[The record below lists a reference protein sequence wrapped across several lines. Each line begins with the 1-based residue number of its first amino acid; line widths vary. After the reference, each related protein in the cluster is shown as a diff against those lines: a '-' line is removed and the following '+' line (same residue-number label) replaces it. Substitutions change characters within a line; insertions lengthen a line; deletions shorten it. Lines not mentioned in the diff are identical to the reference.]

1 MANDYFQKG
10 SAINPYTTAK
20 AEDVNDELS
29 KIEAG
34 FDKLPTPRDDGTGF
48 KDPVKVADAVE
59 AEHAISKGQFDA
71 VVSDVFTARDQA
83 QASQVAAAASE
94 ASADADAAQ
103 TASDRVQVATN
114 TANVDAKHTDV
125 VVKHSDVVT
134 KHNEVVPKHADVVEK
149 HAEVVS
155 NHADVT
161 SKHSE
166 VVQVATDFNKL
177 NLGAHA
183 VEPTTD
189 NNGDPLTDG
198 AWYYN
203 TTTHLSYVRTQ
214 GVFAVTNLSSYTTVF
229 QDSPNG
235 AMELPFGAD
244 SGRPA
249 GQEKPWL
256 RARLSDGKAEYFNP
270 VTKKIGPVGGGG
282 VPVPITVTDQ
292 VYVAGKDENIRVD
305 VSDDVSRTVTIE
317 PGWNVGDFIYASL
330 GGWTGNPSVT
340 VTLDP
345 DDSYSWDYADI
356 PDGEPFVIEGNQFV
370 AIQVVAANSLSV
382 SFAKGEYDDV
392 DPLDTSWKIIGVD
405 ANTGSLGTEVTSN
418 NPDDALPRMRYLDES
433 TVQVMGIF
441 RLNAPTS
448 TNTIEIWHAPT
459 EIASNAIE
467 GRQYNP
473 ASCNDYGSSYTPYT
487 FFDNA
492 AGSLSAARNNST
504 GTFVVVNH
512 TIALKG

>member
-134 KHNEVVPKHADVVEK
+134 KHSEVVPKHADVVEK

-214 GVFAVTNLSSYTTVF
+214 GVFVVTNLSSYTTVF

-340 VTLDP
+340 VTVDP

-370 AIQVVAANSLSV
+370 AIQVVAENTLSI

-392 DPLDTSWKIIGVD
+392 DAGDVTLHTGNKFDGETITLSQPMGSFKYLEFRVVASIGGKQHAMYGKLRTDLLLENTGDRHLVNYYGGQDLATVRLSCWVDVVSETELFLVNGQGSSFTALAVNRVIGV
-405 ANTGSLGTEVTSN
+405 
-418 NPDDALPRMRYLDES
+418 R
-433 TVQVMGIF
+433 
-441 RLNAPTS
+441 
-448 TNTIEIWHAPT
+448 
-459 EIASNAIE
+459 
-467 GRQYNP
+467 
-473 ASCNDYGSSYTPYT
+473 
-487 FFDNA
+487 
-492 AGSLSAARNNST
+492 
-504 GTFVVVNH
+504 
-512 TIALKG
+512 